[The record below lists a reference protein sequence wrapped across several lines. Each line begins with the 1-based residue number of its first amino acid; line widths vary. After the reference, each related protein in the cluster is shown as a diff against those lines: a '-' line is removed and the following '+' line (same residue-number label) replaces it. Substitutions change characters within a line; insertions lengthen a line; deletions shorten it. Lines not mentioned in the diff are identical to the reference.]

1 MGTRDPRIDA
11 IIAKSADFAKPILTH
26 IREAVHLGC
35 PDVVETIKWG
45 MPAFE
50 YRGPMCQMAAFK
62 AHCTFGFW
70 KGALVLPENGK
81 PKDAMG
87 NFGRIGSLKDL
98 PSKKVLAG
106 YVKKA
111 AELNAAGVKVERPK
125 KRARPPLETPPE
137 LAAAFRQRRHARARA
152 TFEGFS
158 PSQRREYVEWIT
170 EAKTD
175 ATREKRLATTLEW
188 LAEGKTRQ
196 WKYQRA

>member
-26 IREAVHLGC
+26 IREAVHAGC

-50 YRGPMCQMAAFK
+50 YQGPMCQMAAFK
-62 AHCTFGFW
+62 AHCVFGFW
-70 KGALVLPENGK
+70 KGALVLPNTGK
-81 PKDAMG
+81 TKDAMG
-87 NFGRIGSLKDL
+87 NFGRIESVKDL
-98 PSKKVLAG
+98 PPKKTIAG

-111 AELNAAGVKVERPK
+111 AELNAAGVKVERAK
-125 KRARPPLETPPE
+125 KRPKPPLATPPD
-137 LAAAFRQRRHARARA
+137 LAAALKQRKHAKARA

-158 PSQRREYVEWIT
+158 PSNRREYIEWIT
-170 EAKTD
+170 DAKTD

>member
-11 IIAKSADFAKPILTH
+11 VIARSADFAKPILTYL
-26 IREAVHLGC
+26 REAVHAGC

-50 YRGPMCQMAAFK
+50 HEGPMCQMAAFK

-70 KGALVLPENGK
+70 KGKLVLEGDYK
-81 PKDAMG
+81 GEEAMG
-87 NFGRIGSLKDL
+87 NFGRIESLKDL
-98 PSKKVLAG
+98 PPKKTLVA

-111 AELNAAGVKVERPK
+111 AALNEAGVKVP
-125 KRARPPLETPPE
+125 RARKQPKPALATPPD
-137 LAAAFRQRRHARARA
+137 LAAALKKNRKALE
-152 TFEGFS
+152 TFEAFS
-158 PSQRREYVEWIT
+158 PSHRREYIEWIT

-175 ATREKRLATTLEW
+175 ATREKRLATALEW
-188 LAEGKTRQ
+188 LAEGKSRN

>member
-11 IIAKSADFAKPILTH
+11 IIARSADFAKPILTH
-26 IREAVHLGC
+26 LREAVHAGC

-50 YRGPMCQMAAFK
+50 YKGPMCQMAAFK
-62 AHCTFGFW
+62 QHCVFGFW
-70 KGALVLPENGK
+70 KGKLVLEGDYK
-81 PKDAMG
+81 GEEAMG
-87 NFGRIGSLKDL
+87 NFGRVTSLRDL
-98 PSKKVLAG
+98 PPKKTLVAL
-106 YVKKA
+106 VKKA
-111 AELNAAGVKVERPK
+111 AALNEAGVKVPRTKKRPK
-125 KRARPPLETPPE
+125 PPLETPDE
-137 LAAAFRQRRHARARA
+137 LAAAFRQRKHAKARA

-158 PSQRREYVEWIT
+158 PSQKREYIEWIT

-188 LAEGKTRQ
+188 LAEGKPRN

>member
-11 IIAKSADFAKPILTH
+11 IIVKSADFAKPILTH
-26 IREAVHLGC
+26 IREAVHAGC

-50 YRGPMCQMAAFK
+50 YKGPMCQMAAFK
-62 AHCTFGFW
+62 AHCVFGFW
-70 KGALVLPENGK
+70 KGALVLPESGK
-81 PKDAMG
+81 AKDAMG
-87 NFGRIGSLKDL
+87 NFGRISSVKDL

-111 AELNAAGVKVERPK
+111 AELNAAGVKVARPK
-125 KRARPPLETPPE
+125 KHAKPPVETPPE
-137 LAAAFRQRRHARARA
+137 LAAALKQRKHAKARA

-158 PSQRREYVEWIT
+158 PSQRREYAEWLT